1 MVAACIVTTS
11 ADNTARIWQLSD
23 GSWRFRT
30 LTGHTGMV
38 MSAAVSPDGKLI
50 VTASSDYTARVW
62 RLSDGEYRRTLLNG
76 EYTSNGRQ
84 TSHLACVSSV
94 AMTPDGRHVVTA
106 SHDKTARV
114 WKLTDDD
121 TGDACRAGGEEGGGE
136 EGGGKEG
143 GGEKRS
149 SEHDEES
156 GDENEHEEAMRP
168 ARTHNPYGIS
178 SLFGL
183 EIRVSIS
190 VLVKRRIQ
198 HSSTR
203 CGPCLCSCSYGV
215 WRVS

>member
-1 MVAACIVTTS
+1 
-11 ADNTARIWQLSD
+11 
-23 GSWRFRT
+23 
-30 LTGHTGMV
+30 
-38 MSAAVSPDGKLI
+38 
-50 VTASSDYTARVW
+50 
-62 RLSDGEYRRTLLNG
+62 
-76 EYTSNGRQ
+76 
-84 TSHLACVSSV
+84 
-94 AMTPDGRHVVTA
+94 MTPDGRHVVTA

-183 EIRVSIS
+183 EIRVSD
-190 VLVKRRIQ
+190 VLRLFWVKRIQ
-198 HSSTR
+198 RTR
-203 CGPCLCSCSYGV
+203 CGLSLASCFYHLCASYGGTAIEYGSASGQSGLDYCIAIARRRSETTNV
-215 WRVS
+215 VNVAHSPDPIKSVRAPEAPET